1 MNRKKF
7 KIPSWDLGRDF
18 MKRLSSILDLSI
30 QEANS
35 NLRMESENIHVNCFL
50 DDRNFSFITI
60 KIYDETLIDK
70 LQEIIEEFSK

>member
-18 MKRLSSILDLSI
+18 MKRLSSVLDLSI

-35 NLRMESENIHVNCFL
+35 NLRMESENIHVNCFF

-60 KIYDETLIDK
+60 KIYDETLTDK
-70 LQEIIEEFSK
+70 VQEIIKEFSK

>member
-1 MNRKKF
+1 MIRKKF
-7 KIPSWDLGRDF
+7 KIPSWDMGRDF
-18 MKRLSSILDLSI
+18 MKRLSSVLDLSI
-30 QEANS
+30 QEVDS

-60 KIYDETLIDK
+60 KIYDESLTDK